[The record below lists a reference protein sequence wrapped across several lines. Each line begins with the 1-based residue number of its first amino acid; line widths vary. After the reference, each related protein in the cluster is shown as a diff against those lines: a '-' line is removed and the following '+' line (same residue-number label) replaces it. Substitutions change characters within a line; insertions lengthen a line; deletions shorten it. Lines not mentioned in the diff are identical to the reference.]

1 MLQWIRDGRFPL
13 SSSAPSPSLLAAP
26 GARFWTKTSA
36 SSMRRSRASLASSFF
51 KSRASDSF
59 ERLSQTKWLARP
71 LTVSSYPR
79 AKSPTSGR
87 STFMTREPRLASWR
101 VVNGAATACSRDT
114 TVTPSRGRLPFILEG
129 PRETEDVLGDVG
141 KYEVRRDGGDLE
153 EPGLPELALDV
164 VLGIVAVSA
173 VGLHHDVPRL
183 PGRLGGQHQ
192 GHVRLGPGRFV
203 PLEQI
208 RCPET
213 HEVRGL
219 HTRVYL

>member
-1 MLQWIRDGRFPL
+1 MTL
-13 SSSAPSPSLLAAP
+13 AP
-26 GARFWTKTSA
+26 
-36 SSMRRSRASLASSFF
+36 RS
-51 KSRASDSF
+51 
-59 ERLSQTKWLARP
+59 
-71 LTVSSYPR
+71 
-79 AKSPTSGR
+79 
-87 STFMTREPRLASWR
+87 ASWR
-101 VVNGAATACSRDT
+101 VVNGAATACSRET

-141 KYEVRRDGGDLE
+141 KYEVRRDGRDLE

-192 GHVRLGPGRFV
+192 GHVRLGPGRFA

-219 HTRVYL
+219 HTRVCLRYGELDPLVLSYRPAADDPLLSPLRGLVDEPAAVADALGGDQDPFGVHAVEDVSKAHALLADQGARRDL